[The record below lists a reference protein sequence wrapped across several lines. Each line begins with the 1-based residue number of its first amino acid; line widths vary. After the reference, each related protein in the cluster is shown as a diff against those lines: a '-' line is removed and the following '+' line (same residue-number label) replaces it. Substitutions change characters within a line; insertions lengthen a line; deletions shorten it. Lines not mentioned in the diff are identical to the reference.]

1 MMEFKTLQ
9 PYLADYPAVPIVI
22 QYRQP
27 DFDSLAV
34 LNRLQNTDTHAVLLR
49 SADEGTTLIAA
60 SITASYTYRGGD
72 LTITQAGK
80 AETTHQPLGPV
91 IDQLLAAQRTP
102 RLADLPV
109 FTGGVAGYFSYE
121 YAQYAKQHL
130 HLHAQDPL
138 ALPDADLFV
147 VPTVIAYEREAQR
160 VTISHVEPTAGL
172 DVARFAAVQAELTQL
187 RDQITYGAAT
197 YRPAPFAFATPLA
210 MTFDEATFEAR
221 VRAAQAHIVAG
232 DIFQLIMANQQHA
245 KIQGTLRSQAAALFA
260 ANPTP
265 YQFYF
270 QDRDYEALGASP
282 ETLIRKRGTRLFTYP
297 LAGTRRRGRTKAE
310 DDAFAEE
317 LQHSAKELSE
327 HNMLIDLGRN
337 DLGAVSEFGS
347 VAVTRTRALL
357 KFANVM
363 HLGSVVESKARPDTT
378 PMQIIDS
385 LLPAGTL
392 SGAPK
397 QSAMSIIDELEP
409 TKRGLYGGALGY
421 FDYNGDLDFAIGI
434 RLCFRQ
440 GDTLLLQSGAGIV
453 ADSDPRLEYKE
464 FNNKISGVKDALEGR
479 A

>member
-1 MMEFKTLQ
+1 MNFETLT
-9 PYLADYPAVPIVI
+9 PYLNTYPAVPIVI

-34 LNRLQNTDTHAVLLR
+34 LNRLQATDKKALLLR
-49 SADEGTTLIAA
+49 SADAGTTLIAA
-60 SITASYTYRGGD
+60 EIGTAYRYRQGE
-72 LTITQAGK
+72 LTVDDGK
-80 AETTHQPLGPV
+80 TTTTTKTALGPV
-91 IDQLLAAQRTP
+91 IDDLLASQRTP
-102 RLADLPV
+102 HIADLPV
-109 FTGGVAGYFSYE
+109 FTGGIGGYFAYE

-130 HLHAQDPL
+130 DLKAADPHHLD
-138 ALPDADLFV
+138 DADLFIV
-147 VPTVIAYEREAQR
+147 STVIAYERDAQR
-160 VTISHVEPTAGL
+160 VTISHIVPTKGL
-172 DVARFAAVQAELTQL
+172 DAAKFATVQEKLTAV
-187 RDQITYGAAT
+187 RDQITNGAAT
-197 YRPAPFAFATPLA
+197 YVPAPFSFTTPLQ
-210 MTFDEATFEAR
+210 MTFDEDTFEAR
-221 VRAAQAHIVAG
+221 VRQAQQHIRLG
-232 DIFQLIMANQQHA
+232 DIFQLIMANQQYA
-245 KIQGTLRSQAAALFA
+245 TIAGSLRSQAASLFA

-270 QDRDYEALGASP
+270 QDGDYEALGASP
-282 ETLIRKRGTRLFTYP
+282 ETLIRRREDTLFTYP
-297 LAGTRRRGRTKAE
+297 LAGTRRRGRTKEE
-310 DDAFAEE
+310 DDAFAYE
-317 LQHSAKELSE
+317 LQHSEKELSE

-337 DLGAVSEFGS
+337 DLGAVSEFGT

-363 HLGSVVESKARPDTT
+363 HLGSVVESKARKDTT

-440 GDTLLLQSGAGIV
+440 GDQLLLQSGAGIV

-464 FNNKISGVKDALEGR
+464 FNNKISGVKDALEDR
-479 A
+479 S

>member
-1 MMEFKTLQ
+1 MKFETLK
-9 PYLADYPAVPIVI
+9 PYLTTYPAVPVAI

-34 LNRLQNTDTHAVLLR
+34 LNRLNDTDRKALLLR
-49 SADEGTTLIAA
+49 SADAGTTLIAA
-60 SITASYTYRGGD
+60 ELTATYRYRQGKLTVEDGD
-72 LTITQAGK
+72 H
-80 AETTHQPLGPV
+80 TTTTTTALGPV
-91 IDQLLAAQRTP
+91 IDELLASHRTP

-109 FTGGVAGYFSYE
+109 FTGGVAGYFAYE

-130 HLHAQDPL
+130 HLKAADPQHL
-138 ALPDADLFV
+138 DDADLFV
-147 VPTVIAYEREAQR
+147 VPTVIAYERDAQR
-160 VTISHVEPTAGL
+160 VTISHIVPSADL
-172 DVARFAAVQAELTQL
+172 DEAKFAAIQTKLAAL
-187 RDQITYGAAT
+187 RDQITNGAAT
-197 YRPAPFAFATPLA
+197 YIPETFGFTTPLE
-210 MTFDEATFEAR
+210 MTFDEATFETR
-221 VRAAQAHIVAG
+221 VRQAQEHIRLG

-245 KIQGTLRSQAAALFA
+245 TITGSLRSQAASLFA

-270 QDRDYEALGASP
+270 QDGDYEALGASP
-282 ETLIRKRGTRLFTYP
+282 ETLIRRREDTLFTYP

-317 LQHSAKELSE
+317 LQHSEKELSE

-337 DLGAVSEFGS
+337 DLGAVSEFGT

-397 QSAMSIIDELEP
+397 QSAMSIIDDLEP

-421 FDYNGDLDFAIGI
+421 FDFNGDLDFAIGI

-440 GDTLLLQSGAGIV
+440 GNQLLLQSGAGIV

-464 FNNKISGVKDALEGR
+464 FNNKISGVKNALEAR
-479 A
+479 

>member
-1 MMEFKTLQ
+1 MKFETLK

-34 LNRLQNTDTHAVLLR
+34 LNRLDGTDRKAILLR

-60 SITASYTYRGGD
+60 ETTATYTYRKGV
-72 LTITQAGK
+72 LTISRDGKTTTQ
-80 AETTHQPLGPV
+80 TTPLGPV
-91 IDQLLAAQRTP
+91 VDGLLAAQRTP

-109 FTGGVAGYFSYE
+109 FTGGVAGYFAYE

-130 HLHAQDPL
+130 HLTAEDPY
-138 ALPDADLFV
+138 ALDDADLFV
-147 VPTVIAYEREAQR
+147 VPTVIAYERAKQR
-160 VTISHVEPTAGL
+160 VTISHIVPTAGL
-172 DVARFAAVQAELTQL
+172 DQAEFDAVQEKLAAL
-187 RDQITYGAAT
+187 RDQITNGAAT
-197 YRPAPFAFATPLA
+197 YRPAQFAFSSKLE
-210 MTFDEATFEAR
+210 MTYDEDTFEAR
-221 VRAAQAHIVAG
+221 VRQAQEHIVAG
-232 DIFQLIMANQQHA
+232 DIFQLIMANQQSA
-245 KIQGTLRSQAAALFA
+245 KISGSLRSQAASLFA

-270 QDRDYEALGASP
+270 QDGDYEALGASP
-282 ETLIRKRGTRLFTYP
+282 ETLIRKQGTRLFTYP
-297 LAGTRRRGRTKAE
+297 LAGTRRRGRTPEE
-310 DDAFAEE
+310 DDAFAYE
-317 LQHSAKELSE
+317 LQHSEKELAE

-363 HLGSVVESKARPDTT
+363 HLGSVVESTVRHDATA
-378 PMQIIDS
+378 MAIIDS

-409 TKRGLYGGALGY
+409 AKRGLYGGALGY

-434 RLCFRQ
+434 RLCFRKQ
-440 GDTLLLQSGAGIV
+440 DTLLLQSGAGIV
-453 ADSDPRLEYKE
+453 ADSEPRLEYKE
-464 FNNKISGVKDALEGR
+464 FNNKISGVKDALEAR
-479 A
+479 L